1 MFSGLF
7 RFCRSVFFCFVF
19 PWKLSRFLWPSEP
32 QTSFF
37 SGVAFESLF
46 ALSGDMAAS
55 CSLQNA
61 STTTR
66 FLVGFT
72 VLASILFALSPAVSS
87 LPALSFAAAQVEA
100 GVQTAFQSFDA
111 HESSQEE
118 AEQGNQFLE
127 RLRPKS
133 AAARRT
139 QDPEAGD
146 GLIHEQGLTDDRT
159 IVIKPRAGRGEQVK
173 TTFQKSLRIT
183 RG

>member
-1 MFSGLF
+1 
-7 RFCRSVFFCFVF
+7 
-19 PWKLSRFLWPSEP
+19 
-32 QTSFF
+32 
-37 SGVAFESLF
+37 
-46 ALSGDMAAS
+46 
-55 CSLQNA
+55 
-61 STTTR
+61 
-66 FLVGFT
+66 
-72 VLASILFALSPAVSS
+72 ILFALSPAVSS
-87 LPALSFAAAQVEA
+87 LPALLVRCCPGGGRCPDS
-100 GVQTAFQSFDA
+100 FQSFDA

-183 RG
+183 RGQWVSESETSKLLRQASAQTDAENGEAEDTSRVRSGFVPLPSDCGLLFGAARQVLSPPLSVSVDHSDINPCFNLL